1 MKGFFIPKMKT
12 HQQNIQDY
20 LSNGGDPKVIQSL
33 KISNMQ
39 NRGRLIYLLGKLN
52 IKPAGLNTPVLRE
65 PEESA
70 EPVKVRKSAF
80 SDFISQYPTELHA
93 TYKKRYEVWLE
104 ACSLKVSLNEV
115 SDDDIDAALVIQDK
129 IMQSFSDFD
138 KCQEALDYFNEHKRV
153 LATKSEKD
161 YTELS
166 PVEMLQQRNLLRSCI
181 SKRKATL
188 KKKIDELPDPI
199 DDRFKMK
206 QNAVN
211 RKKEELQELELQEAD
226 LNKLLK

>member
-1 MKGFFIPKMKT
+1 MKT
-12 HQQNIQDY
+12 HQENIQDY
-20 LSNGGDPKVIQSL
+20 LSNGGDPKVAKTL
-33 KISNMQ
+33 TLSNLQ
-39 NRGRLIYLLGKLN
+39 NRGRLSYLLGKLK
-52 IKPAGLNTPVLRE
+52 IKPAEKYDPGKVPD

-70 EPVKVRKSAF
+70 EPVKVRKSVF

-115 SDDDIDAALVIQDK
+115 PDKEVESALIIQDK
-129 IMQSFSDFD
+129 IMHCFNDFD

-153 LATKSEKD
+153 LATKSNKD
-161 YTELS
+161 FSKLTPRE
-166 PVEMLQQRNLLRSCI
+166 VLQLRNLIRSNI
-181 SKRKATL
+181 SKRKNTL
-188 KKKIDELPDPI
+188 KKKLSEMPDPS

-206 QNAVN
+206 QNALN
-211 RKKEELQELELQEAD
+211 RKKEELQELELQESE